1 MREKPPGKK
10 SAPKDGTK
18 QPNTSAT
25 TTVHGKDIASTQ
37 MVANIAEILKDFFAS
52 LWQSMSEGFD
62 NLGQIFQGS
71 HSACMSK
78 ESRLI
83 DDLSS
88 VELDVS
94 EVEEPAAKRPKSD

>member
-1 MREKPPGKK
+1 
-10 SAPKDGTK
+10 
-18 QPNTSAT
+18 
-25 TTVHGKDIASTQ
+25 